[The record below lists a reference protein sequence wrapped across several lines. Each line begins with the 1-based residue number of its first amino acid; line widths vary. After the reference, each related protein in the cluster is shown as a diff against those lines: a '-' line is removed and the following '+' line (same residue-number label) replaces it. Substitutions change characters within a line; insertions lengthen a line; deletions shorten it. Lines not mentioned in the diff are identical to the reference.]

1 MRESVTQKIITEE
14 NVKEAESL
22 EMDVQTMLRLVDLI
36 FLCRDEH
43 KDIPS

>member
-1 MRESVTQKIITEE
+1 MRESVTQKNITQEDI
-14 NVKEAESL
+14 KEAESL
-22 EMDVQTMLRLVDLI
+22 EMDVKTMLKLIDLI

>member
-1 MRESVTQKIITEE
+1 MRESVTQKNITQEDI
-14 NVKEAESL
+14 KEAESL
-22 EMDVQTMLRLVDLI
+22 EMDVKTLMRLVDLI